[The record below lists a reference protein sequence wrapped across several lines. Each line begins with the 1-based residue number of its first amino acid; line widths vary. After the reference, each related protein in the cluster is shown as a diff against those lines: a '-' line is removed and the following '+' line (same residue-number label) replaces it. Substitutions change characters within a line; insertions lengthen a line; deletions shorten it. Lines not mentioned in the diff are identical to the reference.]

1 MSDER
6 DKLKLSFII
15 SCLTFCTILVGYGI
29 WVGDM
34 SSKIK
39 VLEEKTQKLENTV
52 GAKLDSINKAMT
64 ELNVNVAVLNEKV
77 ELIKNEM
84 KKGE

>member
-1 MSDER
+1 MNDER

-29 WVGDM
+29 WVGNM

-39 VLEEKTQKLENTV
+39 TLEEKTQKLENTV
-52 GAKLDSINKAMT
+52 DVKLDSLNKAMND
-64 ELNVNVAVLNEKV
+64 LNVNVAVLTEKV
-77 ELIKNEM
+77 EQLKIEM

>member
-29 WVGDM
+29 WVGDI

-77 ELIKNEM
+77 EQIKNEM

>member
-77 ELIKNEM
+77 EQIKNEM

>member
-52 GAKLDSINKAMT
+52 GAKLDSINKAMM

-77 ELIKNEM
+77 EQIKNEM